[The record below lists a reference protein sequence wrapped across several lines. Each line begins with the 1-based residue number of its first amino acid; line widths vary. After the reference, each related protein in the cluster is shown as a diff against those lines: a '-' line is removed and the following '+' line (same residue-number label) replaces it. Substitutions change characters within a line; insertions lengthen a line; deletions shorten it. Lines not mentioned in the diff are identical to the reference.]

1 MGLRPARCFR
11 KVERAFTR
19 IAPKVQR
26 RNYLGGVPGVR
37 TRDFTM
43 GNQTKQFDTQFDIV
57 SKESMQI
64 RDNAIESMRQKLV
77 KKLTEL
83 VGKDGFVIKI
93 RLYPHH
99 VLREHK
105 SASGAGAD
113 RISKGMKHPY
123 GKNTGRAIQVRYGQL
138 LLSVVVNKEKKD
150 KVRIILKGIKYKVN
164 MPFEI
169 KEKAHLN
176 MVLSGRKKWTR
187 EAKIE
192 KSKELEAK
200 AAEASPAALV
210 KGGKAPAAAAPAK
223 GGKAAPVK
231 AGKAAPV
238 EKVKKAGV
246 KKLMR

>member
-11 KVERAFTR
+11 RVERAFTR

-26 RNYLGGVPGVR
+26 KNFLGGVPGVR

-43 GNQTKQFDTQFDIV
+43 GNQTKDFDTQFDII

-77 KKLTEL
+77 KKLTDL

-113 RISKGMKHPY
+113 RISKGMKNAY
-123 GKNTGRAIQVRYGQL
+123 GKNTGRAIQVRNGQM
-138 LLSVVVNKEKKD
+138 LLSIVVDKAKKD
-150 KVRIILKGIKYKVN
+150 KVRNIIKGIKYKVN

-176 MVLSGRKKWTR
+176 KILSGRKKWTR
-187 EAKIE
+187 EAKIAKTE
-192 KSKELEAK
+192 AAEVAAK
-200 AAEASPAALV
+200 ATSTTAAPT
-210 KGGKAPAAAAPAK
+210 KGGKAL
-223 GGKAAPVK
+223 
-231 AGKAAPV
+231 AGKAAPA
-238 EKVKKAGV
+238 KKG
-246 KKLMR
+246 KK

>member
-11 KVERAFTR
+11 KVERSFTR

-26 RNYLGGVPGVR
+26 KNFLGGVPGVR

-43 GNQTKQFDTQFDIV
+43 GNQTKDFDVQFDIV

-77 KKLTEL
+77 KKLTDL
-83 VGKDGFVIKI
+83 LGKDGYVIKI

-105 SASGAGAD
+105 SAQGAGAD
-113 RISKGMKHPY
+113 RVSKGMKHAY
-123 GKNTGRAIQVRYGQL
+123 GKNTGRAIQIRSGQL

-176 MVLSGRKKWTR
+176 KVLSGRKKWTR
-187 EAKIE
+187 EAKLE
-192 KSKELEAK
+192 KLEEK
-200 AAEASPAALV
+200 PAEVKTATPAAPV
-210 KGGKAPAAAAPAK
+210 KGGKAPA
-223 GGKAAPVK
+223 GKAAPAATPAKGAK
-231 AGKAAPV
+231 AEPAKKGK
-238 EKVKKAGV
+238 K
-246 KKLMR
+246 

>member
-11 KVERAFTR
+11 KIERSFTR
-19 IAPKVQR
+19 IAPRVQR
-26 RNYLGGVPGVR
+26 KNFLGGVPGVR

-43 GNQTKQFDTQFDIV
+43 GNQTKDFDTQFDIV

-105 SASGAGAD
+105 SAQGAGAD
-113 RISKGMKHPY
+113 RVSKGMKHAY
-123 GKNTGRAIQVRYGQL
+123 GKNTGRAIQIRDGQL

-169 KEKAHLN
+169 AEKPHLN
-176 MVLSGRKKWTR
+176 KVLSGRKKWTR

-200 AAEASPAALV
+200 AAGTTAA
-210 KGGKAPAAAAPAK
+210 PAAAPAK
-223 GGKAAPVK
+223 GGKAP
-231 AGKAAPV
+231 AGKAAP
-238 EKVKKAGV
+238 KAGAKPEAKAKEPGK